1 MIHEIATIDVKPGM
15 ESAFERGVSEAA
27 ALFQRARGCRS
38 FSLQRVIERPT
49 RYRLVVGWDSV
60 EDHTVH
66 FRESADFQA
75 WRALVGHC
83 FEGPPQVEHVT
94 TAIAAF

>member
-15 ESAFERGVSEAA
+15 ENAFEQGVSEAA

-38 FSLQRVIERPT
+38 LSLQRVVERPT
-49 RYRLVVGWDSV
+49 RYRLVVGWDTV

-66 FRESADFQA
+66 FRQSADFQA

-83 FEGPPQVEHVT
+83 FDGPPQFEHVT